1 MIVTSKIKLDM
12 AQPGT
17 ANPVFVVQ
25 GDGNTRAVEADLLAN
40 GSSWAPDDGWEAAIT
55 YRKPDGTKGLY
66 NLLDDGSSAI
76 NISGSTATVI
86 LAQQMMT
93 VPGAVRAAIVFNN
106 QRLDQLTS
114 FPFIVSVARN
124 QFAGAQQSEDYI
136 RLQWLEDKLEEYLRK
151 AADSGAFDGAPGA
164 DGHTPVYGV
173 DYGTPEQIAGIANQA
188 AEILQ
193 PEVNQIKDDK
203 QDRLIAGKNITI
215 SVDGR
220 TISASGGDFNAEL
233 IESITLTE
241 EVKLI
246 TRTREPNGT
255 IYNFKGYVINLYF
268 PDTAGEFSLL
278 AYARQG
284 VDNHL
289 ASIVK
294 YQNWKKMKV
303 RIELNANSGSWNSCL
318 YSCNANG
325 VAQNSFCGFNDLHF
339 TSNSLSNIL
348 KLSGIFPSGTVVHIY
363 AIRG

>member
-1 MIVTSKIKLDM
+1 MIVTSKIRLDM

-17 ANPVFVVQ
+17 ANPVYAVQ
-25 GDGNTRAVEADLLAN
+25 GDGNTRAVVAELLAN

-114 FPFIVSVARN
+114 FPFLVSVARN
-124 QFAGAQQSEDYI
+124 QFAGGTASEDYI

-193 PEVNQIKDDK
+193 PEVNQIKDDIGYLGNTGETK
-203 QDRLIAGKNITI
+203 AGAGKVLTATD
-215 SVDGR
+215 DG
-220 TISASGGDFNAEL
+220 TEWKKLDEEWEL
-233 IESITLTE
+233 VESITFSESVT
-241 EVKLI
+241 
-246 TRTREPNGT
+246 T
-255 IYNFKGYVINLYF
+255 VIKTFAHEYKKI
-268 PDTAGEFSLL
+268 SI
-278 AYARQG
+278 
-284 VDNHL
+284 L
-289 ASIVK
+289 ASAGGAEWHV
-294 YQNWKKMKV
+294 
-303 RIELNANSGSWNSCL
+303 
-318 YSCNANG
+318 
-325 VAQNSFCGFNDLHF
+325 FNYFVD
-339 TSNSLSNIL
+339 
-348 KLSGIFPSGTVVHIY
+348 GGTVGQVFNSQKRYRYILGETSGDTIKSVLSEY
-363 AIRG
+363 EQPYVTADVNINQNIRSGRNIKGFEWKNCKFEAGVTMKIKGVRA